1 MNKCLIKLSWD
12 YETVTIKIR
21 SIIVVLVFYKM
32 QNIQV
37 KIQNIFQRKRWL

>member
-1 MNKCLIKLSWD
+1 MLIKLSWD
-12 YETVTIKIR
+12 YETVSIKIR

-32 QNIQV
+32 QDIQV